1 MINVAYNEILVYST
15 DGKKQFPASNV
26 LNYDIHPWH
35 TVDLKT
41 LKHFKEKYGIEYPYT
56 LQLNDPKELREDLN
70 KLNSQDFSFMVDSHR
85 REIFNM
91 CTVDEVYE
99 NGMYFVYPIILY
111 SYDLFTNYDTMDFPD
126 KVVESVLKKK
136 CKICF
141 YQPTEGFFGFRD
153 EDLIW
158 VYNLSK
164 KYGFEK
170 DGITVITA
178 NLKSP
183 ETKDELIK
191 NNIIEDNFTIH
202 PYSYFQHNL
211 WFTNCMITNDTCVEK
226 MRFKFN
232 ECLEFNKQQ
241 KKIHHFLSFNR
252 ITKTHRLVIFAEL
265 MCNELLKNKSITTL
279 GASHLENK
287 DQFYIMILNN
297 ISETYKHSKVKLLN
311 FYNEYDATKHY
322 TYDCDDLENNKAD
335 VLNMSAH
342 KSSFVNI
349 ITESLIDT
357 KSVFFSEK
365 TFKPMSCAQPFII
378 VGNPHSLKK
387 LKELGFMTFDKW
399 WDESYDNETN
409 FTSRLDKIVYVLE
422 EIASWDLEKCY
433 QITQEM
439 EEVLI
444 NNFNVM
450 VSNKEVVKLIQQL
463 ESKPIRLI

>member
-1 MINVAYNEILVYST
+1 
-15 DGKKQFPASNV
+15 
-26 LNYDIHPWH
+26 
-35 TVDLKT
+35 
-41 LKHFKEKYGIEYPYT
+41 
-56 LQLNDPKELREDLN
+56 
-70 KLNSQDFSFMVDSHR
+70 
-85 REIFNM
+85 
-91 CTVDEVYE
+91 
-99 NGMYFVYPIILY
+99 
-111 SYDLFTNYDTMDFPD
+111 
-126 KVVESVLKKK
+126 
-136 CKICF
+136 
-141 YQPTEGFFGFRD
+141 
-153 EDLIW
+153 
-158 VYNLSK
+158 
-164 KYGFEK
+164 
-170 DGITVITA
+170 
-178 NLKSP
+178 
-183 ETKDELIK
+183 
-191 NNIIEDNFTIH
+191 
-202 PYSYFQHNL
+202 
-211 WFTNCMITNDTCVEK
+211 

-349 ITESLIDT
+349 ITESLTDT